1 MVRHKRF
8 CTHIVT
14 NRKPFRKGRLFVV
27 FFNLLDGGGMVNN
40 NEMPVVAYC
49 AREQLPGANRHGP
62 VIRRFFVVEC
72 NETGRGGLIING
84 KEYSFGPGQCYVL
97 LPGDT
102 VTQISDG
109 EEPRGGIYCI
119 LDAPMLA
126 PYFKAAGITSE
137 NPFIPTRLFPQV
149 RQWLANMV
157 EDFNCRDAGAPLR
170 QAGNIYG
177 LLGTLLQEKTAAAKT
192 DAISKAIGIMEADY
206 PESLSVEEL
215 SRALGL
221 ERTYFSSLFKEKTGY
236 SPYRYLTALRIKK
249 ACLLLAETDL
259 SVAEVAELVGL
270 DARNFARLFK
280 KEIGRT
286 PLEYKKAPRVRRLSG
301 KRPE

>member
-1 MVRHKRF
+1 
-8 CTHIVT
+8 
-14 NRKPFRKGRLFVV
+14 
-27 FFNLLDGGGMVNN
+27 MVNN

-72 NETGRGGLIING
+72 NENGYGGLVING
-84 KEYSFGPGQCYVL
+84 KEYTFGPGQCYVL

-102 VTQISDG
+102 VTQMSDAKQ
-109 EEPRGGIYCI
+109 PRGGIYCI

-126 PYFKAAGITSE
+126 QYFKASGITSE
-137 NPFIPTRLFPQV
+137 NPFIPEQLFPQV
-149 RQWLANMV
+149 QRWLTKMLA
-157 EDFNCRDAGAPLR
+157 DFNSRDAGAPLR

-177 LLGTLLQEKTAAAKT
+177 LLGALLQEKPAART
-192 DAISKAIGIMEADY
+192 DAISKAIGIMDTDY
-206 PESLSVEEL
+206 SEPLSMEEL
-215 SRALGL
+215 ARTLGL

-249 ACLLLAETDL
+249 ACLLLTETEL
-259 SVAEVAELVGL
+259 SVSEVAELVGL

-280 KEIGRT
+280 KEIGKT
-286 PLEYKKAPRVRRLSG
+286 PLEYKKAPRVQRISEKHLDQTNF
-301 KRPE
+301 